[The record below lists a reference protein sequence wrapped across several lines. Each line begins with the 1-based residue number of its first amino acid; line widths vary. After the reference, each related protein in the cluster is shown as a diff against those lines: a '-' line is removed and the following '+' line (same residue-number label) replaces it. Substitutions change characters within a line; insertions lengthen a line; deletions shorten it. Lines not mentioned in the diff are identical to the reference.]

1 MSPNETF
8 PLLDSWWYFKGAA
21 GGVTTWDA
29 RPDVFPLGL
38 TALSEATS
46 WPLMLHNRYWDPDT
60 PYSTRNGGA
69 YKFIHDGSD
78 VVVPDDALFWAALIA
93 NKTVNKT
100 ANKTRAGL
108 FSYEQ
113 DWLSAEVDLSRAL
126 GESASLGSQWM
137 LQMSH
142 GCELSNVTIQLC
154 MSYPRHILQSVEMAA
169 ATNARASGDYIHPGP
184 GGGHQWDIGMQ
195 SLFTH
200 ALGLAPSKD
209 TFWSTEQQPGNPYG
223 QWGYEPHS
231 RLQSAVLAFSAGPVA
246 PSDKI
251 GTSDVA
257 LIMKACTTDGTLLSP
272 ERPATLSDASFI
284 GRAFPNHP
292 AGADGQLWL
301 THSVMNGSRYG
312 YVLAPELASS
322 FALKPTAL
330 GFDESAVLIAVRPAD
345 TPTNASGSWVADPP
359 TVLVSA
365 ESPLEL
371 RACTLD
377 HFEAVLLA
385 PRLEGGWHLLGE
397 PSKWVSVSSQRF
409 LAVVS
414 SGSSAT
420 AWVAGAPG
428 EEVTVAWMTPPM
440 STMNRQSS
448 AELVQKVCI
457 IGASGKAACTVTL
470 SVSST

>member
-1 MSPNETF
+1 
-8 PLLDSWWYFKGAA
+8 
-21 GGVTTWDA
+21 
-29 RPDVFPLGL
+29 
-38 TALSEATS
+38 
-46 WPLMLHNRYWDPDT
+46 
-60 PYSTRNGGA
+60 
-69 YKFIHDGSD
+69 
-78 VVVPDDALFWAALIA
+78 
-93 NKTVNKT
+93 
-100 ANKTRAGL
+100 
-108 FSYEQ
+108 
-113 DWLSAEVDLSRAL
+113 
-126 GESASLGSQWM
+126 
-137 LQMSH
+137 
-142 GCELSNVTIQLC
+142 
-154 MSYPRHILQSVEMAA
+154 
-169 ATNARASGDYIHPGP
+169 
-184 GGGHQWDIGMQ
+184 
-195 SLFTH
+195 
-200 ALGLAPSKD
+200 
-209 TFWSTEQQPGNPYG
+209 
-223 QWGYEPHS
+223 
-231 RLQSAVLAFSAGPVA
+231 
-246 PSDKI
+246 
-251 GTSDVA
+251 
-257 LIMKACTTDGTLLSP
+257 
-272 ERPATLSDASFI
+272 
-284 GRAFPNHP
+284 
-292 AGADGQLWL
+292 
-301 THSVMNGSRYG
+301 MNGSRYG

>member
-1 MSPNETF
+1 MSPNETSS
-8 PLLDSWWYFKGAA
+8 LLDSWGYCKGAS

-46 WPLMLHNRYWDPDT
+46 WPLMLHNRYWDPGT

-69 YKFIHDGSD
+69 YKFIYDGSD

-93 NKTVNKT
+93 NKTLNKT
-100 ANKTRAGL
+100 VNQTRAGL

-126 GESASLGSQWM
+126 GESASLGRHWM

-169 ATNARASGDYIHPGP
+169 ATHARASGDYIHPGP

-195 SLFTH
+195 SIFTH

-251 GTSDVA
+251 GASDVA
-257 LIMKACTTDGTLLSP
+257 LIMKACAADGTLLSP
-272 ERPATLSDASFI
+272 ERPATLSDASFL

-292 AGADGQLWL
+292 DGADGQLWF
-301 THSVMNGSRYG
+301 THSVVNGSRYG
-312 YVLAPELASS
+312 YVLVPELASS
-322 FALKPTAL
+322 FTLKPSAL
-330 GFDESAVLIAVRPAD
+330 GFDESAVLIAVRPAE

-377 HFEAVLLA
+377 QFEAILLA

-409 LAVVS
+409 LDVVS
-414 SGSSAT
+414 SRSSAT

-428 EEVTVAWMTPPM
+428 EEVTVAWMTPPA
-440 STMNRQSS
+440 SNMNRQGS

-470 SVSST
+470 SA